1 MLPPINFKNWI
12 DKNRHLL
19 KPPVGNQVV
28 YEDTEFI
35 IMVVGGPNTRKDYHI
50 DEGEEFF
57 YQLEGRMVLRIIEN
71 KKPKDININEGEI
84 FLLPPKVP
92 HSPQRFENTVG
103 LVIERK
109 RRKGELDAF
118 QWYCDAC
125 HTLLY
130 EYLKNATMRK
140 RNIYII
146 ILALFIGSVFGGVIG
161 NVFSLILP
169 ESVVKD
175 FFLTSVTFD
184 IGGFAN
190 NELGVFIIDL
200 KIIVLKLGLSV
211 SFNFTSVIGI
221 AVAYYILR
229 YLR

>member
-1 MLPPINFKNWI
+1 MGNIMLPPINFKNWI
-12 DKNRHLL
+12 NKNRHLL

-71 KKPKDININEGEI
+71 KKTKDININEGEI

-118 QWYCDAC
+118 QWYCDKC

-130 EYLKNATMRK
+130 EYFFPLT
-140 RNIYII
+140 NI
-146 ILALFIGSVFGGVIG
+146 VTQ
-161 NVFSLILP
+161 LP
-169 ESVVKD
+169 PIFDGFWKD
-175 FFLTSVTFD
+175 DDARTCKCCS
-184 IGGFAN
+184 
-190 NELGVFIIDL
+190 
-200 KIIVLKLGLSV
+200 
-211 SFNFTSVIGI
+211 
-221 AVAYYILR
+221 AYLEKP
-229 YLR
+229 